1 MKKLLSFAIV
11 GAILLVMAF
20 TCPSSDAHIDSISE
34 AYAKKSI
41 ILKVIG
47 KEYIK
52 LAVDRLVNVDN
63 YVLVS
68 IGTYTM
74 GEDNDIVSVGVFGHV
89 FTFMKDDVLEEV
101 ERAINL

>member
-1 MKKLLSFAIV
+1 MKKLFSFAIV

-20 TCPSSDAHIDSISE
+20 TCPSYDAHIDSISE